1 MATRDADLNK
11 DGTITKREMNSYNS
25 KNPDSPVSNKDRQ
38 AYNQRQ
44 KDKAAGTNPASEF
57 NLEGLDPGTLAPNG
71 AQIIIPGF
79 GAKESTAGDPWNN
92 FGDFGKTTYGD
103 LTINSASKLKYL
115 FVALRQDNDPRLKA
129 WYKQAGFSN
138 WDDAK
143 KVWDKAADYAYKLA
157 MGRAAAGNSKN
168 VNFFQLMGSKKFLNT
183 LSGSGTGTNAPA
195 GPMVYTTLTDP
206 ATAKADLVK
215 MMKSVAGRAPTD
227 KEVNEYIKKLN
238 AAQKK
243 AKTTVFQ
250 GQTVQSRFDEEE
262 FLMNFVVGKTDFA
275 GSLKPGMAR
284 QALDTLT
291 MSINS
296 FGVGSYVTDDKKN
309 KWAKQL
315 LTGEMTQEELG
326 QRLSEL
332 AAKAFPAFADVIGS
346 NPGVNMRDLFDD
358 YVSVYASMLELDPDT
373 IDIKEV
379 LGKAASVGQDGKY
392 NKLSLF
398 DLEKS
403 LRNDPRFTYT
413 KRAHQEAASFGAS
426 FARSMGVNI

>member
-1 MATRDADLNK
+1 MATKDADLNN
-11 DGTITKREMNSYNS
+11 DGTITKREMNSYNE
-25 KNPDSPVSNKDRQ
+25 KNPNSPVSNKARQ

-44 KDKAAGTNPASEF
+44 KDKGTKTNPASELD
-57 NLEGLDPGTLAPNG
+57 LEGLDFGTLAPGG
-71 AQIIIPGF
+71 AQIVIPGF
-79 GAKESTAGDPWNN
+79 GAKESTGGDPWSS

-103 LTINSASKLKYL
+103 LSLNSASKLKYL

-129 WYKQAGFSN
+129 WYKNAGFSN

-157 MGRAAAGNSKN
+157 QGRATAGDSKN

-183 LSGSGTGTNAPA
+183 LSAGGGGGAPA

-206 ATAKADLVK
+206 ATARADLIK

-227 KEVNEYIKKLN
+227 KEISEYIKKLN
-238 AAQKK
+238 TAQRK

-291 MSINS
+291 MTIGA
-296 FGVGSYVTDDKKN
+296 FGVGSYVTADKKN

-326 QRLSEL
+326 QRLSEI

-346 NPGVNMRDLFDD
+346 NPGVNMRELFDD
-358 YVSVYASMLELDPDT
+358 YIGTYANMLELDFDT
-373 IDIKEV
+373 VDIKEV
-379 LGKAASVGQDGKY
+379 LGKAGGLNADGSFKPM
-392 NKLSLF
+392 SLF
-398 DLEKS
+398 EFEKS
-403 LRNDPRFTYT
+403 LRKDARFAYT
-413 KRAHQEAASFGAS
+413 KLAHQEAAALGAS
-426 FARSMGVNI
+426 MARSFGVNI